1 MRTRA
6 ALALLVLPALLIAL
20 DMNVLFLAL
29 PEIGRDLHASA
40 VQQLWITDVY
50 AFLLAG
56 FVLTMGTLGD
66 RIGRRRLLFLGCA
79 AFAATSVLA
88 AYAPTPELL
97 IAARALMGVAGATL
111 MPSTLALITTLFPDE
126 RRRGTALAVWATCQ
140 FAGAALGPVA
150 GGLLLAHFWW
160 GSVFLAAVP
169 MAALVI
175 VAGRRLLPEVAG
187 SEAGRPDLRSVALSL
202 ATVLPVVWAIKAL
215 TSDAGAVPVTVALG
229 VGLGA
234 GVALVRRQLR
244 SAHPLF
250 DLALFR
256 LVPVRV
262 VLGALVGAG
271 IVMAGTG
278 MLVTQY
284 LQTVLGYSPFAAAL
298 WFVPMGLGV
307 AAGTLLTPALVR
319 RVDPAAAITGG
330 LVLAAAGAALLV
342 LVPAEDG
349 AAVAVGALAV
359 LALGTGPLFARG
371 VGYLMAAVPA
381 ARAGAA
387 AALSET
393 GNHLGGALGPA
404 LLGSLAAGVYRAGT
418 TGLPDAA
425 RDTVTGA
432 AAVAVGVPGE
442 QAAALLHTAH
452 TASVA
457 GIHVAGLAG
466 AVVFAALAAA
476 SRRISAPRRSSP
488 R

>member
-371 VGYLMAAVPA
+371 VGYLMAAV
-381 ARAGAA
+381 
-387 AALSET
+387 LSET

-432 AAVAVGVPGE
+432 AAVALGVPGE